1 MALPLVPIAAQI
13 ARVIASKGIKAAIKK
28 FGKETVKKNAKNVPQ
43 LVRAKKIKESTKEA
57 ERIRKI
63 KLPRGGKGAYN
74 PPKSSTRSQAG
85 TRRAKKIK
93 AEIAR
98 GERPDRMSILGKRGY
113 NFNRGG
119 EVGRLIEKGPRK
131 VPNPRGEGT
140 RMETGPRKMPNPRGR
155 GTRMD
160 KGPRKMTPLAG
171 RLAKRGYGISR

>member
-13 ARVIASKGIKAAIKK
+13 ARVIAAKGIKAAIKK

-43 LVRAKKIKESTKEA
+43 LVRAKEIKKSAKIG
-57 ERIRKI
+57 ERYRKT
-63 KLPRGGKGAYN
+63 KLPKSPIKGFGKSDS
-74 PPKSSTRSQAG
+74 KSQTG
-85 TRRAKKIK
+85 IKISK
-93 AEIAR
+93 RMKSEIAR
-98 GERPDRMSILGKRGY
+98 GERPDRQSILGKRGY
-113 NFNRGG
+113 NFNLGG

-160 KGPRKMTPLAG
+160 KGPRKVTPLAG

>member
-1 MALPLVPIAAQI
+1 MPILIPIAAQI
-13 ARVIASKGIKAAIKK
+13 ARVIAAKGLKAAIKK
-28 FGKETVKKNAKNVPQ
+28 FGKETIKKNAKNVPQ
-43 LVRAKKIKESTKEA
+43 LVRGKKMKKDFIEGERVRNIKS
-57 ERIRKI
+57 
-63 KLPRGGKGAYN
+63 PRGGKGAYN
-74 PPKSSTRSQAG
+74 PVKSSTRSQAG
-85 TRRAKKIK
+85 VRSRKKMK

-98 GERPDRMSILGKRGY
+98 GERPDRMSTLGKLGY
-113 NFNRGG
+113 NFRRGG

-140 RMETGPRKMPNPRGR
+140 RMETGPRKMPNPRNR

>member
-43 LVRAKKIKESTKEA
+43 LVRAKKMKESTKEA
-57 ERIRKI
+57 EKIRKI

-74 PPKSSTRSQAG
+74 PVKSSTRSQASV
-85 TRRAKKIK
+85 RSRKKMK

-98 GERPDRMSILGKRGY
+98 GERPDRMSILGMRGY
-113 NFNRGG
+113 NFRKGG
-119 EVGRLIEKGPRK
+119 GV
-131 VPNPRGEGT
+131 
-140 RMETGPRKMPNPRGR
+140 
-155 GTRMD
+155 
-160 KGPRKMTPLAG
+160 AG